1 MKPFLRLS
9 LLALLC
15 LCICIS
21 ASAQTA
27 ISKTDSL
34 HNKLLTEMIKL
45 PAPGFTLKD
54 LDGNTLSLKD
64 LKGKVIVL
72 DFWSTWCVPCKKSFP
87 AMQLA
92 VNAYKNDPSVK
103 FLFIHTW
110 ETTKTPVD
118 DVKKYFAQSGFK
130 FEVLMDLKDSAGHNA
145 AVENYGVSAIPAK
158 FIIDTAGNIVF
169 KLTGFT
175 GNDAAALEEISERIN
190 LAKKH
195 QSE

>member
-1 MKPFLRLS
+1 MKPFLRLG

-15 LCICIS
+15 LCIRIS

-54 LDGNTLSLKD
+54 LDGNTVSLKD

-118 DVKKYFAQSGFK
+118 DVKKYIAQSGFK

-158 FIIDTAGNIVF
+158 FIINQAGNIVF

-175 GNDAAALEEISERIN
+175 GTDAAALEEIAERIN
-190 LAKKH
+190 LAKKY